1 MEKICPNCA
10 RRCADAAGFCP
21 VCGTSLQNVMSVGNQ
36 QQINYNMMGAVIPE
50 QIPQKAST
58 GRNVLYF
65 VPLVLMVIDIFAF
78 WLFDW
83 ASVSYYEEKTS
94 FSMVTFYDYMPSD
107 TAMVLTVSMLPMII
121 DWILI
126 LIGSILLTFKKT
138 AGKVLVIVG
147 NSLLLPSAAFFAL
160 VVLAEVDVGPVD
172 ANLGFAPI
180 FLFIS
185 TIAGIVIASVAKT
198 GKALQKNNY
207 LPFPLAYAGQTVFPS
222 NMTQQ
227 NYPPQNQNQNYYSNG
242 QY

>member
-10 RRCADAAGFCP
+10 RRCADTAGFCP
-21 VCGTSLQNVMSVGNQ
+21 ICGTSLQNVMPVNNQ
-36 QQINYNMMGAVIPE
+36 QQIYYNTMGAVMPERIPE
-50 QIPQKAST
+50 KAST
-58 GRNVLYF
+58 GKNVLYF
-65 VPLVLMVIDIFAF
+65 IPLVLMVIDILAM

-83 ASVSYYEEKTS
+83 ASVSFYGEKTS
-94 FSMVTFYDYMPSD
+94 FSMVTFYNNMPGE
-107 TAMVLTVSMLPMII
+107 TAMVLTVFMLPLII

-147 NSLLLPSAAFFAL
+147 NSLLLPSSAFFAL

-207 LPFPLAYAGQTVFPS
+207 LPFPLAYAGQTVFPA

-227 NYPPQNQNQNYYSNG
+227 NYPPQYQNQNYYSNG